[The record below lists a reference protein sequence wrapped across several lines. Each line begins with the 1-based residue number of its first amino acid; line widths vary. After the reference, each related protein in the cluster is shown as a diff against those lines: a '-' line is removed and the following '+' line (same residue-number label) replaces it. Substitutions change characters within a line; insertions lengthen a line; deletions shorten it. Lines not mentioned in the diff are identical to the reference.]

1 MALKLYGM
9 PLSNYYN
16 IVKAVMIEQQLEFE
30 EVLVKPSQENTYLD
44 KSPMGKVPCLE
55 TEQGFLTETAVILNY
70 LDSLGK
76 QPSFYPGDSFARA
89 KVEELIHYLEI
100 YLELPARRLYG
111 EVFFGAPAD
120 PVLRQEVRKQLE
132 KGFAALDRIAKY
144 EPYLAGPE
152 ITYADF
158 FFRFTVGLVTIVAGK
173 ALDWDAFNEMPEIKA
188 LLARMDE
195 RESIQRCLADQ
206 KKS

>member
-16 IVKAVMIEQQLEFE
+16 IVKSVLIEQQHEFE
-30 EVLVKPSQENTYLD
+30 EVLVKPSQEADYLA

-55 TEQGFLTETAVILNY
+55 TEHGFLTETAVMLNY
-70 LDSLGK
+70 LDGLGN
-76 QPSFYPGDSFARA
+76 QPSFYPADAFARA

-120 PVLRQEVRKQLE
+120 PQLREEVKAQLE
-132 KGFAALDRIAKY
+132 KGFAALEKIARF
-144 EPYLAGPE
+144 EPYIAGPE
-152 ITYADF
+152 ISYADF
-158 FFRFTVGLVTIVAGK
+158 FFCFTVSLVTRVTRK
-173 ALDWDAFNEMPEIKA
+173 ALDWDTFNEKPDIKA
-188 LLARMDE
+188 LLNLMTE
-195 RESIQRCLADQ
+195 RESVKRCLADQ
-206 KKS
+206 SS